1 MNRRSLLSLGLN
13 VGLLTLSRPL
23 WAQEDAAARAEALWT
38 RYRQGVQTEQ
48 EWVRVRIERAGQA
61 PELKRLQRS
70 IRYRADGGFLV
81 LVRFAEPALDQGLTL
96 LIDRSASSQAMWL
109 RMPSWPQA
117 RRIAGDREAR
127 SFGGT
132 DLSFEDNRLLLGEAP
147 SDWSYRTLP
156 DGRLEAS
163 PKSAGVNSAYGR
175 RLLRLNTEGALAQ
188 IEYFDPNGRL
198 LKTQTHEGLKVEA
211 NGRWRAQGIRVQHA
225 QGSSHFEIERRE
237 FGAALPE
244 AWFQA
249 QLSA

>member
-1 MNRRSLLSLGLN
+1 MNRRFLLGLSLLP
-13 VGLLTLSRPL
+13 VSRPL
-23 WAQEDAAARAEALWT
+23 WAQDDATARAEGLWA

-61 PELKRLQRS
+61 PEVKRLQRS

-96 LIDRSASSQAMWL
+96 LIDRNASNNTSSNAMWL

-132 DLSFEDNRLLLGEAP
+132 DLTFEDNRLLLGESSA
-147 SDWSYRTLP
+147 DWRYQQLP
-156 DGRLEAS
+156 DGRLEAT
-163 PKSAGVNSAYGR
+163 PKSASLNSAYGR
-175 RLLRLNTEGALAQ
+175 RLLRLNAEGALAQ
-188 IEYFDPNGRL
+188 VEYLAPDGRL
-198 LKTQTHEGLKVEA
+198 LKTQTHEGLKVEP
-211 NGRWRAQGIRVQHA
+211 NGRWRAQAIQVQQP
-225 QGSSHFEIERRE
+225 QGSSRFEIERRE